1 MDDINNVVISYLHEH
16 TGHTPRSIEDV
27 QFLPKSDKLNERILE
42 ELRKGYNVRSV
53 REYLQREYDSL
64 PITNRDSYVNTVDV
78 YNIFYKYREE
88 RCAKDTVDFASVKK
102 WLDKFQDEGYH
113 VWVDQDTSDDT
124 VTELLS
130 EDQFSFGFSAPW
142 QKELLLS
149 TAGKFISLDATH
161 DVSQYSDGVMYTIVI
176 RHPIV
181 GRGIPVAYLITNDLS
196 STPLVGWFYSL
207 ASLGLTP
214 QRITIDRDFAEDN
227 ALTMVWPGCTIQHC
241 VWHVQRAWMI
251 NIKSKVIASVG
262 RTTGQAKKYIRERL
276 HDIMYENNMPTFYRI
291 FHSFLDEIA
300 RTQPVFSAYFRRHWV
315 DSLQGKGYTQ
325 WQLVISQMFLRTCK
339 PITTGSI

>member
-1 MDDINNVVISYLHEH
+1 MLETQESENQPHRRQRKQTVVWTRYYRCHRATIREQNDNNNSEDEEEELYDDDEIKTHPVQKKTKQAKCLASLKVTCYMDDINNVVISYLHEH
-16 TGHTPRSIEDV
+16 SGHTPRSIEDV

-53 REYLQREYDSL
+53 REYLQCEYDSL

-88 RCAKDTVDFASVKK
+88 RCAKDTVDFAS
-102 WLDKFQDEGYH
+102 
-113 VWVDQDTSDDT
+113 
-124 VTELLS
+124 
-130 EDQFSFGFSAPW
+130 DQFSFGFSAPW

-149 TAGKFISLDATH
+149 TAGKFISSDATH
-161 DVSQYSDGVMYTIVI
+161 DVSQYSDGVMYTMVI

-181 GRGIPVAYLITNDLS
+181 GRGIPVAYLITNNLS

-214 QRITIDRDFAEDN
+214 QRITIDHDFAEDN
-227 ALTMVWPGCTIQHC
+227 ALTTVWPGCTTQHY

-251 NIKSKVIASVG
+251 NIKSKVVASVG
-262 RTTGQAKKYIRERL
+262 RTTG
-276 HDIMYENNMPTFYRI
+276 
-291 FHSFLDEIA
+291 
-300 RTQPVFSAYFRRHWV
+300 
-315 DSLQGKGYTQ
+315 
-325 WQLVISQMFLRTCK
+325 
-339 PITTGSI
+339 